1 MNELSII
8 IPCLSSV
15 YTLPQFID
23 ELAIYL
29 MSNPSD
35 IDIIVVANERVQS
48 IGRIVHYVKRKY
60 PWMKFEMLQIKGGTR
75 SYGALVRFGI
85 AYSSSRYVL
94 LVSSSGENDLAIIPK
109 MLSKIREGIQVVQA
123 SRYST
128 QSDAKNVPLKFRLY
142 QYIYR
147 SLTKLILG
155 FRISDSTYGFKMF
168 DRVFIQAMGLTQ
180 NGFSICPEITFKAL
194 LARGRVEYIASSVKS
209 TPINRDFKLHQEGI
223 KYLWLLARGFAHR
236 IGILWF

>member
-8 IPCLSSV
+8 IPCLSS
-15 YTLPQFID
+15 TESLNQLID
-23 ELAIYL
+23 DLAVFL
-29 MSNPSD
+29 MRSPGD
-35 IDIIVVANERVQS
+35 IDIIVVVNEKVKS
-48 IGRIVHYVKRKY
+48 ISQIVHYVKKKY

-123 SRYST
+123 NRYSS

-147 SLTKLILG
+147 LLTKLILG

-209 TPINRDFKLHQEGI
+209 TPINKDFKLHQEGI
-223 KYLWLLARGFAHR
+223 KYLWILIRGLGHR